1 VRVRPVRAQFV
12 PIAHQPCGR
21 QPPRGLNVHQ
31 LRLWRASLPTQ
42 FKSVCDPTVKVHA
55 SAALLAVPVNQKT
68 RSRTKGDHWIPS
80 ARVTIRRTKRRPQHP
95 NRLRLKRMYPQPV
108 IQLIRLW
115 PAWVSKA
122 PSPRTNLRRQNQSS
136 RPSWVPTTGIRKKNV
151 KPASKFPR
159 KFRPNRN

>member
-1 VRVRPVRAQFV
+1 MRVRPVRAQFV

-42 FKSVCDPTVKVHA
+42 FKSVCDPTVKAHV
-55 SAALLAVPVNQKT
+55 SAALLAVRVNQKT
-68 RSRTKGDHWIPS
+68 HSRTKGDHWIPF
-80 ARVTIRRTKRRPQHP
+80 ARVTIKRTKRHPQHP
-95 NRLRLKRMYPQPV
+95 NRLRLKRMRPQSA
-108 IQLIRLW
+108 IQLIRPW
-115 PAWVSKA
+115 PAWVSRA

-136 RPSWVPTTGIRKKNV
+136 HPSWALTTGIRKKSV

-159 KFRPNRN
+159 KFRLNRN